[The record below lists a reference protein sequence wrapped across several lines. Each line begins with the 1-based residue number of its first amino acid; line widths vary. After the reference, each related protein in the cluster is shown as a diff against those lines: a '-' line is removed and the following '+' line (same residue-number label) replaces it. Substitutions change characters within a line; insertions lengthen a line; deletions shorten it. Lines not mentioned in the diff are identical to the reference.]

1 MQLFC
6 PTVHPSNLGFATLL
20 LKKKSNLENLPIS
33 FHGKL
38 GVSKLSPPAVARR
51 RMIGSRKRK
60 TGNFSEKRCSSNSS
74 VSGRWSFSG
83 HHAIYQ
89 KKEEKTYF
97 FRKSIFGKRGVVCQ
111 VFFPRGGGGGGGG
124 SYRNS
129 FTGGRGKGKAL
140 HRRRGGGGGGL
151 FFICLQQI
159 SQERRKYR
167 KLSLFFAQGS
177 SINN

>member
-51 RMIGSRKRK
+51 RMIGSRKRRQEISRK
-60 TGNFSEKRCSSNSS
+60 KDALPTPASAAD
-74 VSGRWSFSG
+74 G
-83 HHAIYQ
+83 HFPDIMPFTR
-89 KKEEKTYF
+89 KKKKKHIF
-97 FRKSIFGKRGVVCQ
+97 FGKAFSLNAGSFAR
-111 VFFPRGGGGGGGG
+111 FFSARGGGGAGGGG

-129 FTGGRGKGKAL
+129 FTGGRGNGKAL
-140 HRRRGGGGGGL
+140 HRRRGGGGL

-159 SQERRKYR
+159 SQKRRKYR